1 LPAPDRTGEASKKS
15 FNDDKPSCEPP
26 FDRSHFVLLASCDC
40 QPMGLTKFDCIE
52 NADQFAHAA
61 RFPIRKFAP
70 NRSDYALSI
79 DRRESR

>member
-1 LPAPDRTGEASKKS
+1 
-15 FNDDKPSCEPP
+15 
-26 FDRSHFVLLASCDC
+26 
-40 QPMGLTKFDCIE
+40 MGLTKFDCIE